1 MTPACTP
8 ATPVAATTSAPPW
21 LGRFLGRAQSRTL
34 WSDPAP
40 VRQELFGIERLEQH
54 AESLAKAQ
62 AVTDHPQAVLSLH
75 LRLKRNAAVL
85 LAAYRANAA
94 ELEQGRSVVP
104 AAEWLLDNYHI
115 AEAQI
120 RDIRD
125 DLPSGYYRKLPKL
138 ASGPFAGYPRILG
151 LAWAYVAHTD
161 SNMEADTLRRFVAAY
176 QRVQPLTIGELWAV
190 PITLRIVL
198 VENLRRL
205 ADQISAGRTAR
216 QEADRWVD
224 RLRAAGRS
232 GTELATLVST
242 LPDAPL
248 SERFAAQ
255 LAKRMRGE
263 DPSTTPAL
271 VWLEER
277 LGQQSTTSDEVVRRV
292 QLRQGAS
299 NVTVR
304 NIVTSMRL
312 VSDIDWADLF
322 ESVSLV
328 DARLR
333 AGSGFARMDFATR
346 NLYRSAIEQLSGG
359 SHASELEIA
368 ELALGTAETAAA
380 ADIAQSER
388 VGDPGYHLISD
399 GRRAL
404 ETAIGFRPPAR
415 LWWSRFSVRAGIAG
429 YVGAVLVVGVLLALL
444 TAWAMASVG
453 AGLVLAACFALVAVI
468 PASEIATVVANR
480 ALTFSFSA
488 NALPAL
494 DLRQGVP
501 PSLRTL
507 VVVPTLLTGADD
519 LREQIER
526 LEVHFLSGTGGDIAF
541 ALLADGVDAETET
554 LAADADLVAIAAA
567 AIERL
572 NKRHGAGP
580 SGPRFLFLNRR
591 RLFNPA
597 EGVWMGWERKRGKL
611 HELNRLLRG
620 ATDTS
625 YAAADGSSPTVPADV
640 RYVITLDADTRLP
653 RDTASRLIAKMAH
666 PLNRPR
672 WSAAA
677 QRVVGGHAI
686 LQPRVTASLPVGTEG
701 SLYQRVF
708 SAPGG
713 IDAYSAAASDVY
725 QDLFDEGSFTGK
737 GIYDVD
743 AFEAALAGRVP
754 ENTMLS
760 HDLFEGAFAR
770 SGLVSDIEVVEEF
783 PSRYDVSVRRQH
795 RWVRGDWQL
804 LPWILRF
811 RNGSEHLPAVGRW
824 KMIDNFR
831 RSLISPLALL
841 SLWLCW
847 LMPPTAALIGTL
859 AVLAAIAT
867 PTLMPIALS
876 IVPHRSGVMLR
887 GHFVRVLGEIRMALL
902 QAALLVA
909 FLPDHAWLMGDAIV
923 RTLTRLLVTRRLLL
937 EWTTAARSSA
947 AARAGLRG
955 FARSMAGG
963 TVLAV
968 LATASAVA
976 FAPAS
981 WPLVLPFAILWLA
994 APAIAWGASRSPK
1007 PAPVGAPGSET
1018 SDALRLIARRTW
1030 RYFETFVTAEEN
1042 MLPPDNFQEDPNPV
1056 VARRTSP
1063 TNIGL
1068 YLLAAATARDFGWA
1082 GTARTADRIEATF
1095 AAMRRMRRFK
1105 GHFLN
1110 WYDTANLSVLEPAY
1124 VSSVDSGNLAGHLI
1138 ALANACEE
1146 WSAAPLR
1153 QAVRG
1158 GMSDALSLAREAL
1171 EAIAGEGTAKRQ
1183 LAVTLD
1189 EIAARLDDPV
1199 AIEAV
1204 LPIVARLAG
1213 KAADA
1218 ALALAPAEADEPP
1231 ADIVFWTTALCRLA
1245 SEGIRDRQKPVAGET
1260 PLPVRLLAIAAEARA
1275 FAMAMDFAFLVD
1287 RERSLLSIGYAV
1299 NDNALDRSCYDLLAS
1314 EARLASL
1321 FAIAKGDVETRH
1333 WFRLGRGATPVG
1345 NGSALISWS
1354 GSMFEYLMPP
1364 LVMRAPVGSLLE
1376 QTCRLA
1382 VRRQQSYGRELDVPW
1397 GVSESAFNAR
1407 DFEFTYQ
1414 YSNFGVPGL
1423 GLKRGLADNTVIAPY
1438 ATGLAAMVDPAEAL
1452 ANYRRLAAMG
1462 ALGRFGFFEALD
1474 FTRSR
1479 LPKGKTVA
1487 IVRNVMAHHQGMTI
1501 VAIANAL
1508 QNGLMRERFHREPII
1523 KASELLLQERIP
1535 RDVAVLRVRAE
1546 EVRSPASASDARAP
1560 AVRRFATIPVGP
1572 PVTHLLSNGR
1582 YSVMTTVTGGGYSR
1596 WGDIAVTRW
1605 KEDATR
1611 DDWGARI
1618 FLRDVRS
1625 GAAWTASPGSG
1636 RTRPDPSSVT
1646 FGEDHAAFHQRDGT
1660 LSTVME
1666 VLVSGEHDGEV
1677 RRISLV
1683 NSGRR
1688 NREIELTSY
1697 AELVLTTAAADAA
1710 HPAFAKM
1717 FVETEHLPEF
1727 GAVLATRRP
1736 RSTDDPRVFA
1746 AHFAVVEGEIVAEPQ
1761 FETDRARFFG
1771 SAPTLAATAVIAD
1784 GQALSNTVGT
1794 VLDPIFSLRRRVAVP
1809 PGKTVRVAFWTV
1821 VAASRDELMD
1831 LIDTHHERSA
1841 FERAKTLAWTQAQ
1854 VQLRHL
1860 GIGAGEACDFQQ
1872 LAAPILY
1879 TDRRFRPS
1887 SEEITRGAGQQ
1898 SGLWTLGISGDLPLV
1913 VVSIDDVEDI
1923 AQIRQLLRAH
1933 EYWRSKQL
1941 AVDLVILNDHASSYQ
1956 ADLQVAIE
1964 TAVRSSQSR
1973 PRLGGSPAQ
1982 GSVFPLRSDRMTV
1995 ETRALLRSCARIVL
2009 SARHGAIA
2017 EQLARLVE
2025 PGPASELRAQ
2035 PPARR
2040 RHIAAGSR
2048 PAAGLGKD
2056 LEFFNGLGGFAESGR
2071 EYVTILKAGDATPAP
2086 WINVVANADFGFQV
2100 SARGSSYTWSQN
2112 SRENQLTQWSNDPVV
2127 DPSGEA
2133 IYIRDEESGALWS
2146 PTAQPIRDEGVY
2158 VARHGFGYSRFS
2170 HEAHRIA
2177 SELTQFVPLAD
2188 PIKIS
2193 RLTLRNRS
2201 AVTRR
2206 LTVTAYAEWVLGT
2219 ARGASGPFLS
2229 SEFDAAKGVLLVRN
2243 PWNMAFPGRV
2253 GFADLAGRQTAW
2265 TADRRTFLG
2274 DGGTL
2279 AAPTALMPGATLSR
2293 ASGSGLDPC
2302 AALQRSLTIAPG
2314 ETVEVV
2320 WFLGQCD
2327 TVEAVRA
2334 LITRY
2339 RGTDLDAVLEAV
2351 HAHWR
2356 IMLGAIEVATPD
2368 RSMDIMLNGWLLY
2381 QTIACRITAR
2391 SAFYQASGA
2400 YGFRDQLQDGMA
2412 LTFVRPDETRRHL
2425 LRLAGRQFEAG
2436 DVQHWWLPHSGQG
2449 VRTRISD
2456 DRVWLAFAA
2465 ATYVTTSGDLAI
2477 LDEDV
2482 PFLDGPELREGEHD
2496 AFFVPDVTAIPASL
2510 YEHCARGLDQCLTLT
2525 GANGLPLIG
2534 TGDWNDGMNRV
2545 GEAGRGE
2552 SVWLGW
2558 LLIAAIDL
2566 FAPLAET
2573 RDPDRASRW
2582 RAHAAS
2588 VLAAIEATAWDG
2600 EWYRRATFDD
2610 GSWLGSAGNEACEI
2624 DSIAQSW
2631 AVLSGRAHRERAA
2644 QGNGV
2649 ARADISSAAAT
2660 GLALLFEPPFDAGP
2674 VDPGY
2679 IKGYP
2684 PGLRENGG
2692 QYSHAAM
2699 WAILAFAKMGEAE
2712 KAADLFALLNPINH
2726 ASDAEALRRYKVEPY
2741 VVAADIYSVAP
2752 HEGRGGWTWY
2762 TGAAGW
2768 MYRAGV
2774 EGILGIRREGEFLI
2788 IAPRIPQ
2795 AWPGFSA
2802 TIRIGEHLLPGKRG
2816 QSRYRGIDGRPRS
2829 AGWRRRA
2836 SGRGRA
2842 PRPDRR
2848 RRACSDHQPADL
2860 AGLNFRLPPR
2870 RATFCDTQV
2879 PFSPWVAFVEF
2890 VAKDPVLTLFEFMI
2904 GLQRTA
2910 PLEKLRV

>member
-1 MTPACTP
+1 MAPA
-8 ATPVAATTSAPPW
+8 SSSLQW
-21 LGRFLGRAQSRTL
+21 LDRFFGRAESRTL

-54 AESLAKAQ
+54 AESLARAQ
-62 AVTDHPQAVLSLH
+62 TVTNRPPAVLSLH
-75 LRLKRNAAVL
+75 VRIKRNAAVL

-94 ELEQGRSVVP
+94 ELEKGRSVVP

-115 AEAQI
+115 VETQI

-161 SNMEADTLRRFVAAY
+161 SNLEADTLRRFVAAY

-205 ADQISAGRTAR
+205 ADQITAGRLAR

-224 RLRAAGRS
+224 GLRATSGGR
-232 GTELATLVST
+232 TELSELVSA

-255 LAKRMRGE
+255 LAKRMRDA

-277 LGQQSTTSDEVVRRV
+277 LGQQSTSSDEVVRHV

-333 AGSGFARMDFATR
+333 ARSGFARMDFATR
-346 NLYRSAIEQLSGG
+346 NLYRSAIEQLSRG
-359 SHASELEIA
+359 SNASELDIA
-368 ELALGTAETAAA
+368 ELALDAAETAAA
-380 ADIAQSER
+380 ADVAQSER

-404 ETAIGFRPPAR
+404 ETSIGFRPTAR

-429 YVGAVLVVGVLLALL
+429 YVGAVLALGVLLALL

-453 AGLVLAACFALVAVI
+453 AGLVLASLFALAAVI
-468 PASEIATVVANR
+468 PASEVAMAVANR

-494 DLRQGVP
+494 DLRKGVP
-501 PSLRTL
+501 SSLRTL

-526 LEVHFLSGTGGDIAF
+526 LEVHFLSGTAGDIAF
-541 ALLADGVDAETET
+541 ALLADGVDAESEI
-554 LAADADLVAIAAA
+554 LAGDADLIAIATD

-572 NKRHGAGP
+572 NTRHGPGP

-625 YAAADGSSPTVPADV
+625 YAAADGSSPSVPADV

-653 RDTASRLIAKMAH
+653 RDTANRLIAKMAH

-743 AFEAALAGRVP
+743 AFEAALAARVP

-760 HDLFEGAFAR
+760 HDLFEGALAR

-811 RNGSEHLPAVGRW
+811 GNGPKHLPAVGRW
-824 KMIDNFR
+824 KMVDNLR

-867 PTLMPIALS
+867 PALMPIALS

-887 GHFVRVLGEIRMALL
+887 GHLVRILRETRMALL
-902 QAALLVA
+902 QTAMLVA

-963 TVLAV
+963 TILAI
-968 LATASAVA
+968 LAIGSAVA
-976 FAPAS
+976 LAPAS
-981 WPLVLPFAILWLA
+981 WPLLLPFAILWLA
-994 APAIAWGASRSPK
+994 APAIAWAASRAPK
-1007 PAPVGAPGSET
+1007 PHAVTAPGSDT
-1018 SDALRLIARRTW
+1018 AKALRLIARRTW
-1030 RYFETFVTAEEN
+1030 RYFETFVTADEN
-1042 MLPPDNFQEDPNPV
+1042 MLPPDNFQEDPHPV

-1068 YLLAAATARDFGWA
+1068 YLLATVTARDFGWT
-1082 GTARTADRIEATF
+1082 GTAQAADRIEATF
-1095 AAMRRMRRFK
+1095 ATMRRMRRFK

-1146 WSAAPLR
+1146 WSAAP
-1153 QAVRG
+1153 QTQSVRG
-1158 GMSDALSLAREAL
+1158 GLRDALSLAQEAL
-1171 EAIAGEGTAKRQ
+1171 EAGAGAGPVKQQ
-1183 LAVTLD
+1183 LQLTLA
-1189 EIAARLDDPV
+1189 EIGARLQDPV
-1199 AIEAV
+1199 AIESV
-1204 LPIVARLAG
+1204 LPIIGRLAG

-1218 ALALAPAEADEPP
+1218 ALSLAPAEAGEPS
-1231 ADIVFWTTALCRLA
+1231 ADIVFWTTALSRLA
-1245 SEGIRDRQKPVAGET
+1245 NEGIQDRQTPAGGET
-1260 PLPVRLLAIAAEARA
+1260 ALSLRLHAIAAEARA

-1287 RERSLLSIGYAV
+1287 GERSLLSIGYAV
-1299 NDNALDRSCYDLLAS
+1299 EENALDRSCYDLLAS

-1345 NGSALISWS
+1345 NGSALVSWS

-1364 LVMRAPVGSLLE
+1364 LVMRAPIGSLLE
-1376 QTCRLA
+1376 QTCRLS
-1382 VRRQQSYGRELDVPW
+1382 VRRQRSYGAELDVPW

-1423 GLKRGLADNTVIAPY
+1423 GLKRGLADNTVVAPY
-1438 ATGLAAMVDPAEAL
+1438 ATGLAAMIEPAEAL

-1474 FTRSR
+1474 FTKSR
-1479 LPKGKTVA
+1479 LPKDKAVA

-1508 QNGLMRERFHREPII
+1508 QNGLMRDRFHREPMI

-1546 EVRSPASASDARAP
+1546 EVRSPASASDTRVP
-1560 AVRRFATIPVGP
+1560 TVRRFATRPSGP

-1582 YSVMTTVTGGGYSR
+1582 YSVMTTATGGGYSR
-1596 WGDIAVTRW
+1596 WGEIAVTRW
-1605 KEDATR
+1605 KEDTTR

-1618 FLRDVRS
+1618 FLRDVKS
-1625 GAAWTASPGSG
+1625 GTAWAAAHGPD
-1636 RTRPDPSSVT
+1636 RTGGDTSSVT
-1646 FGEDHAAFHQRDGT
+1646 FGEDHAAFHQREGT

-1666 VLVSGEHDGEV
+1666 VLVSGEHNGEV
-1677 RRISLV
+1677 RRISLA
-1683 NSGRR
+1683 NTGRR
-1688 NREIELTSY
+1688 VREIELTSY

-1717 FVETEHLPEF
+1717 FVETEHLAEF

-1736 RSTDDPRVFA
+1736 RSPDDPSIFA

-1771 SAPTLAATAVIAD
+1771 CASCLAASPAIVD

-1794 VLDPIFSLRRRVAVP
+1794 VLDPIFSLRQRVAVP

-1879 TDRRFRPS
+1879 ADRRFRPS

-1898 SGLWTLGISGDLPLV
+1898 SGLWMLGISGDLPLV

-1941 AVDLVILNDHASSYQ
+1941 AVDLVILNDHASSYL

-1982 GSVFPLRSDRMTV
+1982 GSVFPLRSDRMAA
-1995 ETRALLRSCARIVL
+1995 ETRALLRSCARVVL

-2017 EQLARLVE
+2017 EQLARLGEPEPAVE
-2025 PGPASELRAQ
+2025 AS
-2035 PPARR
+2035 PPPLGRKSDLEVA
-2040 RHIAAGSR
+2040 
-2048 PAAGLGKD
+2048 PLPDDGLDRD
-2056 LEFFNGLGGFAESGR
+2056 LEFFNGLGGFAEDGR
-2071 EYVTILKAGDATPAP
+2071 EYVTILRAGDETPAP
-2086 WINVVANADFGFQV
+2086 WINVVANAGFGFQV
-2100 SARGSSYTWSQN
+2100 SAKGSGYTWSQN
-2112 SRENQLTQWSNDPVV
+2112 SRENQLTQWSNDPVA

-2133 IYIRDEESGALWS
+2133 IYIRDEASGALWS
-2146 PTAQPIRDEGVY
+2146 PTAQPIRDDGVY

-2170 HEAHRIA
+2170 HTAHDIA

-2188 PIKIS
+2188 PVKIS
-2193 RLTLRNRS
+2193 RLTLHNRS
-2201 AVTRR
+2201 TVTRR

-2219 ARGASGPFLS
+2219 ARGTSGPFLS
-2229 SEFDAAKGVLLVRN
+2229 SELDAVKGMLLVRN
-2243 PWNMAFPGRV
+2243 PWNLAFPGRV

-2265 TADRRTFLG
+2265 TADRRAFLG
-2274 DGGTL
+2274 EEGTTQAP
-2279 AAPTALMPGATLSR
+2279 AALIQGASLSR

-2314 ETVEVV
+2314 ETIEIV
-2320 WFLGQCD
+2320 WLLGQCD
-2327 TVEAVRA
+2327 TVEAVRS
-2334 LITRY
+2334 LVTRY
-2339 RGTDLDAVLEAV
+2339 READLDAVLEAV
-2351 HAHWR
+2351 HDHWR
-2356 IMLGAIEVATPD
+2356 RMLGAVEVETPD

-2412 LTFVRPDETRRHL
+2412 LTFVQPDETRRHL
-2425 LRLAGRQFEAG
+2425 LRAAGRQFEAG

-2456 DRVWLAFAA
+2456 DRVWLAYAA
-2465 ATYVTTSGDLAI
+2465 ATYVTTSGDLAV

-2482 PFLDGPELREGEHD
+2482 PFLDGPDLREGEHD
-2496 AFFVPDVTAIPASL
+2496 AFFLPGVAARSASL
-2510 YEHCARGLDQCLTLT
+2510 YEHSARGLDQCLTLT

-2558 LLIAAIDL
+2558 LLIATIDL

-2573 RDPDRASRW
+2573 RDPERASRW

-2600 EWYRRATFDD
+2600 QWYRRATFDD
-2610 GSWLGSAGNEACEI
+2610 GSWLGSAGNEACE
-2624 DSIAQSW
+2624 
-2631 AVLSGRAHRERAA
+2631 
-2644 QGNGV
+2644 
-2649 ARADISSAAAT
+2649 
-2660 GLALLFEPPFDAGP
+2660 
-2674 VDPGY
+2674 
-2679 IKGYP
+2679 
-2684 PGLRENGG
+2684 
-2692 QYSHAAM
+2692 
-2699 WAILAFAKMGEAE
+2699 
-2712 KAADLFALLNPINH
+2712 
-2726 ASDAEALRRYKVEPY
+2726 
-2741 VVAADIYSVAP
+2741 
-2752 HEGRGGWTWY
+2752 
-2762 TGAAGW
+2762 
-2768 MYRAGV
+2768 
-2774 EGILGIRREGEFLI
+2774 
-2788 IAPRIPQ
+2788 
-2795 AWPGFSA
+2795 
-2802 TIRIGEHLLPGKRG
+2802 
-2816 QSRYRGIDGRPRS
+2816 
-2829 AGWRRRA
+2829 
-2836 SGRGRA
+2836 
-2842 PRPDRR
+2842 
-2848 RRACSDHQPADL
+2848 
-2860 AGLNFRLPPR
+2860 
-2870 RATFCDTQV
+2870 
-2879 PFSPWVAFVEF
+2879 
-2890 VAKDPVLTLFEFMI
+2890 
-2904 GLQRTA
+2904 
-2910 PLEKLRV
+2910 